1 MSVFCIR
8 FLSVFFFILFLIYKQ
23 TLKINFNLKCAK
35 IILLMKMN
43 LISLVLC
50 QIQYVIHLVHLI
62 VWAYGIDR
70 FVDIN
75 LDDTYNFYGRT
86 IIFKILLKYSLKIFY
101 QIMGYHH
108 MFQI

>member
-43 LISLVLC
+43 LILNLISLVLC
-50 QIQYVIHLVHLI
+50 QNQDRRISPYLELFPRIGRGNGFPFMSESVCNPSGPSNLGDVII
-62 VWAYGIDR
+62 
-70 FVDIN
+70 
-75 LDDTYNFYGRT
+75 
-86 IIFKILLKYSLKIFY
+86 IIFD
-101 QIMGYHH
+101 Q
-108 MFQI
+108 